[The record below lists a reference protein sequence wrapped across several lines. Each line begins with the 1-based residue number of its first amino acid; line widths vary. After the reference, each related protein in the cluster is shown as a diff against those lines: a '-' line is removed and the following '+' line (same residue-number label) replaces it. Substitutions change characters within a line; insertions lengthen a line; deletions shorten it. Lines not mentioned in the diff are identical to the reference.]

1 MNGMHA
7 DPSRST
13 SPVPR
18 VREQARD
25 AFAVMAFSVCASGAV
40 ALVFLLMLVMGE

>member
-1 MNGMHA
+1 MNGTHV

-13 SPVPR
+13 SHPR